1 MCGVPGRTPLLKP
14 LFEAFPIELKK
25 RVKRGEGELGKK
37 GMWRWVAMGE
47 RERELGLVDASSD
60 SSSSVCKGTKGEEA
74 RMNLLI
80 PGSKRRWLQW
90 GRGIAAG
97 ITALMI

>member
-37 GMWRWVAMGE
+37 GMWRWVRPKWE
-47 RERELGLVDASSD
+47 E
-60 SSSSVCKGTKGEEA
+60 SSSSVWKGTKGEES